1 MRHKIF
7 MARLRPVI
15 FILFGLIVGVGLGLY
30 VGWVAWPTEFSDATP
45 TLLEDT
51 YRQDY
56 ALMIAVA
63 YDQDGNLPLAQQ
75 RINSLGPNG
84 EQLLLDMAVEMILQ
98 AQDET
103 EIRQVVRLASA
114 LDLYSPAM
122 EPYLPS
128 GELES

>member
-1 MRHKIF
+1 
-7 MARLRPVI
+7 MARFRPVI
-15 FILFGLIVGVGLGLY
+15 FILIGLAVGAGLGLY

-45 TLLEDT
+45 MLLEDT
-51 YRQDY
+51 YGQDY
-56 ALMIAVA
+56 ALMVA
-63 YDQDGNLPLAQQ
+63 AAYAEDGDLPLAQQ
-75 RINSLGPNG
+75 RINSLGPDA
-84 EQLLLDMAVEMILQ
+84 EHLLLDMAVEMILQ
-98 AQDET
+98 ARDER

>member
-1 MRHKIF
+1 MT
-7 MARLRPVI
+7 RLRPLI
-15 FILFGLIVGVGLGLY
+15 FVLIGLAVGAGLGLY

-45 TLLEDT
+45 KLLDDT

-56 ALMIAVA
+56 TLMIAVA

-75 RINSLGPNG
+75 RINSLGSDG
-84 EQLLLDMAVEMILQ
+84 EQFLLDIALDMILQ
-98 AQDET
+98 ARNET
-103 EIRQVVRLASA
+103 EIQQVVRLASD

-128 GELES
+128 VEPES